1 MKKRLY
7 LCNVSFHHA
16 SHLNS
21 EPGWNF
27 CFRNMQY
34 NKQPIKVADQIAQ
47 LKDRGL
53 EIEDETSA
61 EKVLSIISYFRF
73 ANYLRPMEA
82 DKGTHTFKQGKKFS
96 NAVDLYYFDKELR
109 SLIFSAIQTVEIA
122 LRTIIIQDFSMKHGA
137 FWFMDYSLFKN
148 DIRKYIDCLTK
159 IQTEISRS
167 KEDFIKDHYDK
178 YDSPYMPPSW
188 KTLEVV
194 SFGTLCKLY
203 GNFKDNTV
211 KKAVARG
218 FNVPNHE
225 YLESWMVALAALR
238 NYCAHHARVW
248 NRIFPLKP
256 QLPVASKMRAAW
268 VDVSAVD
275 PSRLYALLCC
285 LLYWVNNI
293 QPDNTLKEDIIG
305 LLQKHPN
312 VDPMAMGFPVGW
324 EKEALWK

>member
-1 MKKRLY
+1 MY
-7 LCNVSFHHA
+7 ICTVSFHHA

-34 NKQPIKVADQIAQ
+34 NKQPIKVTDQLLQ

-82 DKGTHTFKQGKKFS
+82 DKETHTFKQGKKFG

-109 SLIFSAIQTVEIA
+109 SVIFSAIQTVEIA
-122 LRTIIIQDFSMKHGA
+122 LRTSIIQNFSMAQGA
-137 FWFMDYSLFKN
+137 FCFMDYSLFKN

-211 KKAVARG
+211 KKSVARS
-218 FNVPNHE
+218 FNIPNHE

-256 QLPVASKMRAAW
+256 QLPIASKMRADW

-293 QPDNTLKEDIIG
+293 QPDNTLKADI
-305 LLQKHPN
+305 LQLMKKHPN
-312 VDPMAMGFPVGW
+312 VDPSAMGFPVGW
-324 EKEALWK
+324 GKEALWK